1 VARVLTGDSKIDL
14 PAAQIFAKIAG
25 TAEDRAEVGVYCIQ
39 DTKLVLDIF
48 TKRSVLYNLLE
59 AGNVAGIQCG
69 DVLSRGMQ
77 IQVYTQIVTMAN
89 ALGYVIPVVKE
100 TGDGYEGA
108 TVLHADAGVYYEA
121 VAGLDFASLYPSV
134 MIANNMCYTTL
145 LNDEQSARVPHTT
158 IRNSKGEMVAR
169 FAESPRGVLPQIL
182 EKLWSGRKATR
193 KLMATEP
200 DEFVRKLLN
209 AKQLAQKARFCFS
222 FCFFYFFRKDSH
234 YCADR
239 YELAVRLHWRHS
251 WNAAMHEDRIRS
263 DNRGSEHASAKQG
276 SR

>member
-1 VARVLTGDSKIDL
+1 
-14 PAAQIFAKIAG
+14 
-25 TAEDRAEVGVYCIQ
+25 
-39 DTKLVLDIF
+39 
-48 TKRSVLYNLLE
+48 
-59 AGNVAGIQCG
+59 
-69 DVLSRGMQ
+69 MQ

-209 AKQLAQKARFCFS
+209 AKQLAQKARFLRFFFRF
-222 FCFFYFFRKDSH
+222 FCFYLFFS
-234 YCADR
+234 
-239 YELAVRLHWRHS
+239 
-251 WNAAMHEDRIRS
+251 
-263 DNRGSEHASAKQG
+263 
-276 SR
+276 